1 MQSNKRWTLYWAATR
16 PQYLTASA
24 APVLVG
30 SVAGLAAA
38 GTFHWPLFGL
48 ALVAIMALHAGAN
61 VINDYYDH
69 LSGNDWV
76 NTNPTPFSG
85 GSRFIQQGK
94 LSPKATLWTGLA
106 CLGLGAG
113 IGLVIVAWTRS
124 SFILGLGLA
133 GVLGGFFY
141 TARPIQLG
149 YRGVGEPVIGILFGL
164 LPVYGSYYL
173 QAGKVDTVPL
183 LPALIVGALIFEV
196 ILINEFPDFHADAQV
211 RKRTLV
217 VALGIPGAAW
227 IYRAVLAA
235 SFLCAGIMLLR
246 QVTFWAGLLYLLT
259 VPVALFAWRAA
270 NPVDLQVAGRWRANQ
285 LTILQHGLGSLGLT
299 LGLWLHHVHIR

>member
-1 MQSNKRWTLYWAATR
+1 MPSDRNWTLYWAATR

-30 SVAGLAAA
+30 FMAGLSVAGGL
-38 GTFHWPLFGL
+38 HWLLFL
-48 ALVAIMALHAGAN
+48 LSLLAIMALHAGAN

-85 GSRFIQQGK
+85 GSRFIQQGR

-113 IGLVIVAWTRS
+113 IGLIIVAWTRS
-124 SFILGLGLA
+124 TFILGLGLA

-141 TARPIQLG
+141 TAKPIQLG
-149 YRGVGEPVIGILFGL
+149 YRGVGEPVIAILFGL

-196 ILINEFPDFHADAQV
+196 ILINEFPDFQADAQV
-211 RKRTLV
+211 GKKTLV
-217 VALGIPGAAW
+217 VALGIAGAAW
-227 IYRAVLAA
+227 VYRAVLTA
-235 SFLCAGIMLLR
+235 SFVSAAAMLLR

-259 VPVALFAWRAA
+259 LPLGVLAWRAA
-270 NPVDLQVAGRWRANQ
+270 NPADLQVAGRWRANQ
-285 LTILQHGLGSLGLT
+285 LTIVLHGLGSLGLA
-299 LGLWLHHVHIR
+299 LGLWLAVFLR

>member
-1 MQSNKRWTLYWAATR
+1 
-16 PQYLTASA
+16 
-24 APVLVG
+24 
-30 SVAGLAAA
+30 
-38 GTFHWPLFGL
+38 LFL
-48 ALVAIMALHAGAN
+48 LSLLAIMALHAGAN

-85 GSRFIQQGK
+85 GSRFIQQGV

-113 IGLVIVAWTRS
+113 IGLVIVAWTGS
-124 SFILGLGLA
+124 VFILGLGLA

-149 YRGVGEPVIGILFGL
+149 YRGVGEPVIGVLFGL

-173 QAGKVDTVPL
+173 QAGRVDSLPL

-196 ILINEFPDFHADAQV
+196 ILINEFPDFQADAQV
-211 RKRTLV
+211 GKRTLV
-217 VALGIPGAAW
+217 VSLGIPASAW
-227 IYRAVLAA
+227 VYKAVLAA
-235 SFLCAGIMLLR
+235 SFACAAAMLLKA
-246 QVTFWAGLLYLLT
+246 VTFWAGLLYLLT
-259 VPVALFAWRAA
+259 LPVALFAWRSA
-270 NPVDLQVAGRWRANQ
+270 NPADLQVPGRWRANQ
-285 LTILQHGLGSLGLT
+285 LTVVLHGLGSLSLA
-299 LGLWLHHVHIR
+299 LGLWLHHSLGR

>member
-1 MQSNKRWTLYWAATR
+1 MQSNTRWTRYWAATR

-30 SVAGLAAA
+30 FMAGLSVAGGL
-38 GTFHWPLFGL
+38 HWPLFL
-48 ALVAIMALHAGAN
+48 LSLLAIMALHAGAN

-76 NTNPTPFSG
+76 NANPTPFSG
-85 GSRFIQQGK
+85 GSRFIQQGV
-94 LSPKATLWTGLA
+94 LSPRATLLTGLA

-113 IGLVIVAWTRS
+113 MGLVIVAWTGS
-124 SFILGLGLA
+124 LFILGLGLA

-149 YRGVGEPVIGILFGL
+149 YRGVGEPVIAVLFGL

-173 QAGKVDTVPL
+173 QAGQVDSVPM

-196 ILINEFPDFHADAQV
+196 ILINEFPDFQADAQV
-211 RKRTLV
+211 GKKTLV
-217 VALGIPGAAW
+217 VALGIPASAW
-227 IYRAVLAA
+227 IYKAVLAT
-235 SFLCAGIMLLR
+235 SFACAAGMLLKA
-246 QVTFWAGLLYLLT
+246 VTFWAGLLYLLT
-259 VPVALFAWRAA
+259 LPVALFAWRAA
-270 NPVDLQVAGRWRANQ
+270 NPADLQVPGRWRANQ
-285 LTILQHGLGSLGLT
+285 LTILLHGLGSLSLA
-299 LGLWLHHVHIR
+299 LGLWLAVFLK